1 MTEVDKD
8 TVGNISSSDEFV
20 METME
25 SFIRRGSTTTT
36 VDSDGIDHHEVA
48 QSTPLHS
55 MDGETSVKDEIEK
68 ITRDISNLQKHLD
81 NQGMKENLRE
91 IADFQILLKRKD
103 KEIADLKQQVTNFVT
118 TKLKQRQSEDEA
130 KRQMFEQFKREREL
144 RKQTMETKEQEWK
157 DNVDQITTN
166 IKTQYNKII
175 NERSEDYEKEI
186 QRQEILYK
194 GEINQL
200 RQKLKDARE
209 AALYFSQDE
218 NFHGILQ
225 KPSSTNHGPT

>member
-68 ITRDISNLQKHLD
+68 ITRELSNLRKHV
-81 NQGMKENLRE
+81 M
-91 IADFQILLKRKD
+91 
-103 KEIADLKQQVTNFVT
+103 
-118 TKLKQRQSEDEA
+118 
-130 KRQMFEQFKREREL
+130 
-144 RKQTMETKEQEWK
+144 
-157 DNVDQITTN
+157 N
-166 IKTQYNKII
+166 IC
-175 NERSEDYEKEI
+175 
-186 QRQEILYK
+186 
-194 GEINQL
+194 
-200 RQKLKDARE
+200 
-209 AALYFSQDE
+209 
-218 NFHGILQ
+218 
-225 KPSSTNHGPT
+225 